1 MTWGNAMNEKRRAF
15 YESFDAQLEEWGTQ
29 IAHLKAR
36 GIAVKTE
43 FIIDY
48 SDTLDALQLKRNE
61 GWAKLKELKAAGDEA
76 WEDLE
81 KGMEKIL
88 TEGKTAFHEAV
99 SRFK

>member
-1 MTWGNAMNEKRRAF
+1 MNEKRRVF
-15 YESFDAQLEEWGTQ
+15 YEKFDAQLEEWSAQ

-36 GIAVKTE
+36 GVAVKTE
-43 FIIDY
+43 FIIDF

-61 GWAKLKELKAAGDEA
+61 GWAKLKELKAARDEA

-81 KGMEKIL
+81 KAMEKII
-88 TEGKTAFHEAV
+88 TEGKAAFHEAI